1 MEEQKTKPSKLQNQ
15 LTAIVL
21 KTITRNTNDSESD
34 FLKKL
39 GMKEDVELQ
48 EEKVVASMMINA
60 LVEITKQLLEIENSL
75 ISSTEVIKLLLN
87 EEQQQELKNKLKES
101 EE

>member
-39 GMKEDVELQ
+39 GMKEDIELQ